1 METKTDEKE
10 KEIMAKEIEIKRR
23 EKEKRNMEKKGSR
36 DLKEKDEKIE
46 DLRREVEQRRVQV
59 EEVEESLQMCI
70 NGYQRQIHAL
80 KAKIL
85 RIPSRL
91 ATATN
96 CIARTFNDKADEE
109 RTFFLKD
116 SNGIIPDETQDIFL
130 DLVAMDAVPANK
142 VTQGD
147 LSCRSVGRIVKEG
160 GNASK
165 LQIIESLKDAK
176 GITLSGD
183 GTTHKNE
190 TYESKFATVITP
202 NKKLQFFLGLKM
214 AVNHTSEMQLAGWIE
229 TTEDLFHLAYESGLI
244 SEDDARIFW
253 NLVTGFHSDH
263 AADQKKLFELLKKW
277 KTRLEHEVQGERAVK
292 RLTNNEYACLIFQGS
307 QVLVQKAGGPVAWD
321 ALGETEFEKLSEAE
335 KAEID
340 LILWA
345 GCCMHK
351 EMNTFKGGC
360 VSLDEYWNGHPDLP
374 PPILLP
380 NRDNAAAIEKA
391 PGTEAAER
399 ATARSERGAIKFLTY
414 VQHNKGTGKL
424 NHMEQNVLAGLNDP
438 PTCQE
443 FCVITLYW
451 LAISVPYMREIRG
464 PHAKEDNIL
473 RLGDFYQH
481 VIDHIDTL
489 IKEPERLLGP
499 DASAARGSLDGL
511 AWERPDV
518 FYAAQKHTSEWLPQI
533 RNLLV
538 HFLKRAKDSWL
549 RFISEFKEGGSLS
562 CATPEQIECA
572 WMEKTNDL
580 NEGAFGTYRQT
591 SHANPTLSLTQYNAQ
606 QMFKFNQTSAYL
618 HTLNPAMRQWLRKIT
633 CTQDASGDNHRERI
647 QMAQHCQEVAE
658 KKIEKDTK

>member
-1 METKTDEKE
+1 
-10 KEIMAKEIEIKRR
+10 
-23 EKEKRNMEKKGSR
+23 
-36 DLKEKDEKIE
+36 
-46 DLRREVEQRRVQV
+46 
-59 EEVEESLQMCI
+59 
-70 NGYQRQIHAL
+70 
-80 KAKIL
+80 
-85 RIPSRL
+85 
-91 ATATN
+91 
-96 CIARTFNDKADEE
+96 
-109 RTFFLKD
+109 
-116 SNGIIPDETQDIFL
+116 
-130 DLVAMDAVPANK
+130 MDAVPANK
-142 VTQGD
+142 VTCVFKRIACALGIEIEGD
-147 LSCRSVGRIVKEG
+147 LSRRSVGRIVKEG

-183 GTTHKNE
+183 STTHKNE

-214 AVNHTSEMQLAGWIE
+214 AVNHTSETQLAGWIE

-244 SEDDARIFW
+244 SEDDAHIFW
-253 NLVTGFHSDH
+253 NLVTGFHSNH

-277 KTRLEHEVQGERAVK
+277 KTRLEREVRGEHAVK
-292 RLTNNEYACLIFQGS
+292 RLTNNKYACLIFQGS

-321 ALGETEFEKLSEAE
+321 ALSTKEHTYRIDKMRKQIIRDIGEMEFEKLSEAE
-335 KAEID
+335 KAEVD
-340 LILWA
+340 LILWT

-360 VSLDEYWNGHPDLP
+360 VGLDEYWNGHPDLP

-391 PGTEAAER
+391 PGTEAADR
-399 ATARSERGAIKFLTY
+399 ATAQSERGAIKQDTLRFFFDEKLGFNLAFPDMSNTHFQSHAEACALIITHMDLFIKFLTY

-451 LAISVPYMREIRG
+451 LAISIPYMREIRG

-473 RLGDFYQH
+473 RLGDFH
-481 VIDHIDTL
+481 RRVIDHIDAL

-511 AWERPDV
+511 AWKRPDA
-518 FYAAQKHTSEWLPQI
+518 FYAAQKHASEWLPQI

-549 RFISEFKEGGSLS
+549 RFISEFDEGGSLS
-562 CATPEQIECA
+562 RATPEQIEHA

-591 SHANPTLSLTQYNAQ
+591 SS
-606 QMFKFNQTSAYL
+606 
-618 HTLNPAMRQWLRKIT
+618 MRQWLRKIT
-633 CTQDASGDNHRERI
+633 RTQDASGDNHRERI

-658 KKIEKDTK
+658 KKIEKDTERKEKRQAARNAVDAVRPIFALTEIDYRASRAQGTAGYFSVPEITMRQRRSD